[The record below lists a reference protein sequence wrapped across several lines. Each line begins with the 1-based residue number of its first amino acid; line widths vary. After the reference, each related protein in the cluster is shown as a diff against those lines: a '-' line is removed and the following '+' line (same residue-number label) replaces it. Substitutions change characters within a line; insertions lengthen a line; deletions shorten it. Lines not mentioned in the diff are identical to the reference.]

1 MAVTIAD
8 IQKLRKLTGAG
19 MSDCK
24 KALEETNNNIDEA
37 VEIIRAKGKAVAA
50 KRSDREASEGCVL
63 CKAVPGFAATI
74 ALKCETDFVANN
86 ADFVALTQEILD
98 LAIANKC
105 KTLDEVKALPMGNA
119 DVAQAVVDRSGIT
132 GEKMELDG
140 YKVIEGDN
148 VSVYNHQG
156 KNMLC
161 TMVQLSKSVD
171 EAVGHQVAM
180 QVAAM
185 NPVAISEADV
195 PTELKEN
202 EKKVA
207 VEKTIEEQI
216 EKAVQAALKKAG
228 YNLYIAENEE
238 HIAEGIAKGNITEEQ
253 AEDIRKIKA
262 ETAAQK
268 QANMPQQMIEKI
280 AEGRMNKFYKESC
293 LLNQEYIMD
302 GSKTVSAF
310 IKEADKDCTVLAF
323 TRFTLRA
330 E

>member
-8 IQKLRKLTGAG
+8 IQKLRKLTSAG

-195 PTELKEN
+195 PAELKEN

-310 IKEADKDCTVLAF
+310 VKEADKDCTVLAF